1 MKVIHMYFEK
11 KMVHNNFVVLD
22 WLKLMYV
29 LVSETRC
36 MYVYF
41 VQREIGRFL
50 NCIKLTQHYK
60 MHENTLIR
68 ANFQGKNAMLEG
80 YTYFKFYVR

>member
-1 MKVIHMYFEK
+1 
-11 KMVHNNFVVLD
+11 
-22 WLKLMYV
+22 
-29 LVSETRC
+29 

-68 ANFQGKNAMLEG
+68 ANFQGKNALLEG